1 MATRLEVQIEAL
13 QMQIWEE
20 LGADP
25 ADLYER
31 YDWRCQL
38 AWALLRGDMAAQA
51 RFERLVSN
59 LRRDAEWTAAHWGP
73 AGWARGTPLEIQES
87 QGHR

>member
-1 MATRLEVQIEAL
+1 MDKRLEVQIEAL
-13 QMQIWEE
+13 QERIWEA

-51 RFERLVSN
+51 RLARLVSS
-59 LRRDAEWTAAHWGP
+59 LRLDPEWTAAHWNP
-73 AGWARGTPLEIQES
+73 AGWARGTPVEM
-87 QGHR
+87 RDV